1 MTQTEMYNA
10 TAEAL
15 AADEP
20 KLTREQIRKAICAW
34 CDVAAAELIAGGDVS
49 LPHLGKLKVRVR
61 KARKGRNLRT
71 GEEILVPEGKR
82 VSFHPCKEFK
92 EAL

>member
-15 AADEP
+15 AAEEP
-20 KLTREQIRKAICAW
+20 KLTRDQLRKAICAW

-61 KARKGRNLRT
+61 KARKCRSLRT
-71 GEEILVPEGKR
+71 GQEMMLPEGKR
-82 VSFHPCKEFK
+82 VVFSAFK
-92 EAL
+92 ELREAL